1 MSRRQAPKLAG
12 TSKAQQSAPKAKVS
26 PADAMK
32 AIVQAV
38 EGLQGRAALS
48 HYPSRRI
55 WAARLHAVLE
65 SQLSAVEEL
74 LRLTSQKGSQKE
86 TASDTILFAPV
97 VPVFLKQM
105 RLVLTKLLEDAPPL
119 PHYQM
124 GDEDISKSI
133 MDFNRLIGSS
143 RQFVDSCVQTA
154 YFLTELSP
162 SIFNQSVLKS
172 LSSFR
177 KLAPDSLQVPFMTEE
192 LNQLVGAFETDKQ
205 QTFAAKGAPKYRDMV
220 DMLVHKLQMTFI
232 KEPAM
237 FLDDIFRF
245 TSESLH
251 TGFFSSLIV
260 GKGGDEVYMGSSDGV
275 FFPSTENY
283 VEVQVLCLKACCLVL
298 GDVYIRAFA
307 QASVALYKPDVSS
320 QLSQISAGVTEACR
334 TAFAGTGHEG
344 HVWVSN
350 DALLAKKPIRIRC
363 ACHTWFTWEPPHQ
376 AFDLYCKAC
385 GSVIK
390 IIRMREPF
398 GYCVLPAGPC
408 DVFGS
413 TEPAIDDLSE
423 SLRERL
429 YALWKQFRTIAIP
442 LTKQPFVPVLLVNDI
457 ANFAIHMPESSHLQ
471 TYTFVSGRALQ
482 YREGI
487 TVVCNCRF
495 MSVCLP
501 KIGQTLDHMLCWAC
515 GAPIK
520 LMGLDGDGGYLFGS
534 KDGEPFL
541 IDVQSSAAIP
551 SWRLS
556 ASERTTMLAKAPIS

>member
-1 MSRRQAPKLAG
+1 MARRYASKSA
-12 TSKAQQSAPKAKVS
+12 SDAKAQQSAPKTKIS

-38 EGLQGRAALS
+38 EGLEGRAALS

-55 WAARLHAVLE
+55 WAGRLHAVLQ
-65 SQLSAVEEL
+65 SQLFATEEL
-74 LRLTSQKGSQKE
+74 LRLISQKGSQRE
-86 TASDTILFAPV
+86 TAADTILFAPV
-97 VPVFLKQM
+97 IPVFIKQM
-105 RLVLTKLLEDAPPL
+105 RFVLAKLLEDAPPL
-119 PHYQM
+119 AHYEM
-124 GDEDISKSI
+124 GDKDISKSI

-154 YFLTELSP
+154 YLLTELSP

-192 LNQLVGAFETDKQ
+192 LSQLVGAFETDKH

-220 DMLVHKLQMTFI
+220 QTLVQKLPMTFI

-260 GKGGDEVYMGSSDGV
+260 GKGGDEVYMGSSEGV

-283 VEVQVLCLKACCLVL
+283 VEVQFLCLKACCLVL
-298 GDVYIRAFA
+298 GDVYIKAFA
-307 QASVALYKPDVSS
+307 QASVALYKPNVSS
-320 QLSQISAGVTEACR
+320 KLSEISAGVTEACR

-344 HVWVSN
+344 HIWISN
-350 DALLAKKPIRIRC
+350 DALIAKKPIRIKC
-363 ACHTWFTWEPPHQ
+363 ACQNWFTWEPPHHI
-376 AFDLYCKAC
+376 FDLYCKVC
-385 GSVIK
+385 GSIIK

-398 GYCVLPAGPC
+398 GYCILPAGPC

-413 TEPAIDDLSE
+413 LEPTIDDLSE
-423 SLRERL
+423 SLRDRL
-429 YALWKQFRTIAIP
+429 YALWNEFSTVAVP
-442 LTKQPFVPVLLVNDI
+442 LTRPPFVPVLLVDDI
-457 ANFAIHMPESSHLQ
+457 ANFAIRMPEPSHLQ

-482 YREGI
+482 SREGI

-495 MSVCLP
+495 MSVCFP
-501 KIGQTLDHMLCWAC
+501 KVGQILEHMVCWAC
-515 GAPIK
+515 SAPIK

-534 KDGEPFL
+534 KDGEPIL

-556 ASERTTMLAKAPIS
+556 SHERTTILAKAPRS